1 MFVNA
6 VIQQNGARV
15 KEWQRSFT
23 FLDVYKCGLTVSSEI
38 ETFYSAQEGKQ
49 LKIVLGS
56 PWNWAASPS
65 DNTLSSAPDPYS
77 KLEKM

>member
-56 PWNWAASPS
+56 P
-65 DNTLSSAPDPYS
+65 
-77 KLEKM
+77 